1 MASPT
6 HMTSPRTT
14 PSRCS
19 DVWSAFAV
27 SGASAVIGAVV
38 TEVVEMRR
46 RARDSARSDLRQL
59 QADVQAAHE
68 QALLAATQMQ
78 ALNQRVND
86 VLDRLN
92 REAQ

>member
-1 MASPT
+1 M
-6 HMTSPRTT
+6 
-14 PSRCS
+14 
-19 DVWSAFAV
+19 
-27 SGASAVIGAVV
+27 IGAVV

-46 RARDSARSDLRQL
+46 RARDAARSDLRQL
-59 QADVQAAHE
+59 KADVQAAHE

>member
-1 MASPT
+1 M
-6 HMTSPRTT
+6 
-14 PSRCS
+14 
-19 DVWSAFAV
+19 
-27 SGASAVIGAVV
+27 IGAVV

-59 QADVQAAHE
+59 KADVQAAHE

-78 ALNQRVND
+78 ALNQRVSD

>member
-1 MASPT
+1 M
-6 HMTSPRTT
+6 
-14 PSRCS
+14 
-19 DVWSAFAV
+19 
-27 SGASAVIGAVV
+27 IGAVV

-59 QADVQAAHE
+59 KADVQAAHE

-78 ALNQRVND
+78 ALNQRVTD

>member
-1 MASPT
+1 M
-6 HMTSPRTT
+6 
-14 PSRCS
+14 
-19 DVWSAFAV
+19 
-27 SGASAVIGAVV
+27 GSAVIGAVV

-46 RARDSARSDLRQL
+46 RSRDSARATLQTLQSDV
-59 QADVQAAHE
+59 AAAHE
-68 QALLAATQMQ
+68 QALLASTQLM

>member
-1 MASPT
+1 MWAEIAS
-6 HMTSPRTT
+6 SL
-14 PSRCS
+14 
-19 DVWSAFAV
+19 
-27 SGASAVIGAVV
+27 GSAVIGAVV

-46 RARDSARSDLRQL
+46 RTRDSAKADLKRL
-59 QADVQAAHE
+59 QTDVSAAHE
-68 QALLAATQMQ
+68 QALLASTQLL

>member
-1 MASPT
+1 M
-6 HMTSPRTT
+6 
-14 PSRCS
+14 
-19 DVWSAFAV
+19 
-27 SGASAVIGAVV
+27 IGAVV

>member
-1 MASPT
+1 M
-6 HMTSPRTT
+6 
-14 PSRCS
+14 
-19 DVWSAFAV
+19 
-27 SGASAVIGAVV
+27 IGAVV

-78 ALNQRVND
+78 ALNQRVTD

-92 REAQ
+92 REAP

>member
-1 MASPT
+1 M
-6 HMTSPRTT
+6 
-14 PSRCS
+14 
-19 DVWSAFAV
+19 
-27 SGASAVIGAVV
+27 IGAVV

-92 REAQ
+92 REAP

>member
-1 MASPT
+1 M
-6 HMTSPRTT
+6 
-14 PSRCS
+14 
-19 DVWSAFAV
+19 
-27 SGASAVIGAVV
+27 IGAVV

-59 QADVQAAHE
+59 QADVQAARE

-78 ALNQRVND
+78 ALNQRVTD

>member
-1 MASPT
+1 M
-6 HMTSPRTT
+6 
-14 PSRCS
+14 
-19 DVWSAFAV
+19 
-27 SGASAVIGAVV
+27 IGAVV

-59 QADVQAAHE
+59 KADVQAAHE
-68 QALLAATQMQ
+68 QALLAAAQMQ

>member
-1 MASPT
+1 M
-6 HMTSPRTT
+6 
-14 PSRCS
+14 
-19 DVWSAFAV
+19 
-27 SGASAVIGAVV
+27 IGAVV

-46 RARDSARSDLRQL
+46 RARDSARSELRQL

-92 REAQ
+92 REAP

>member
-1 MASPT
+1 M
-6 HMTSPRTT
+6 
-14 PSRCS
+14 
-19 DVWSAFAV
+19 
-27 SGASAVIGAVV
+27 IGAVV

-59 QADVQAAHE
+59 KADVQAAHE

>member
-1 MASPT
+1 M
-6 HMTSPRTT
+6 
-14 PSRCS
+14 
-19 DVWSAFAV
+19 
-27 SGASAVIGAVV
+27 IGAVV

-78 ALNQRVND
+78 ALNQRVTD

>member
-1 MASPT
+1 M
-6 HMTSPRTT
+6 
-14 PSRCS
+14 
-19 DVWSAFAV
+19 
-27 SGASAVIGAVV
+27 IGAVV

-59 QADVQAAHE
+59 KADVQAAHE

-78 ALNQRVND
+78 ALNQRVTD

-92 REAQ
+92 REAP

>member
-1 MASPT
+1 
-6 HMTSPRTT
+6 
-14 PSRCS
+14 
-19 DVWSAFAV
+19 
-27 SGASAVIGAVV
+27 VIGAVV

-59 QADVQAAHE
+59 KADVQAAHE

>member
-1 MASPT
+1 M
-6 HMTSPRTT
+6 
-14 PSRCS
+14 
-19 DVWSAFAV
+19 
-27 SGASAVIGAVV
+27 IGAVV

-68 QALLAATQMQ
+68 QALLAATQTQ